1 MGSPI
6 NQRYHRERSIRA
18 GRSKLAGWTVR
29 DLAKLVN
36 KQQAQPAQ
44 PAIVCPR
51 CGHRLTRS

>member
-6 NQRYHRERSIRA
+6 NQRYHRERTIRA

-29 DLAKLVN
+29 DLAKLVK
-36 KQQAQPAQ
+36 KQQQAQ

>member
-29 DLAKLVN
+29 DLAKLVK
-36 KQQAQPAQ
+36 KQQQAQ